1 MSKPV
6 YRGTTKSRIFLVDD
20 HAIVRRGLMELVNA
34 EPRLEICGE
43 AASLGEAYSEIG
55 KCNPDLVIVDISL
68 EGNDGVELTKE
79 LCRRWPDLPVLVYS
93 MHDEELYAERALRAG
108 AKGYVMKR
116 EPPELLLEAISQILA
131 GKVHLS
137 ERMSDRLLGR
147 MVRAG
152 SSDLPMQTPVEK
164 LSDRELE
171 VFQLIGKGRSTNDIA
186 ELLCLSVKTIETY
199 REHLK
204 QKLNLRS
211 GNELVRYAVEW
222 SVKQL

>member
-1 MSKPV
+1 
-6 YRGTTKSRIFLVDD
+6 
-20 HAIVRRGLMELVNA
+20 
-34 EPRLEICGE
+34 
-43 AASLGEAYSEIG
+43 
-55 KCNPDLVIVDISL
+55 
-68 EGNDGVELTKE
+68 
-79 LCRRWPDLPVLVYS
+79 

>member
-1 MSKPV
+1 
-6 YRGTTKSRIFLVDD
+6 VDD
-20 HAIVRRGLMELVNA
+20 HAILRRGLIELINA
-34 EPRLEICGE
+34 EPGMEVCGE
-43 AASLGEAYSEIG
+43 AATLGEAYSEIG
-55 KCNPDLVIVDISL
+55 KRQPDLVIVDISL

-93 MHDEELYAERALRAG
+93 MHDEELYAERTLRAG

-116 EPPELLLEAISQILA
+116 EPPETLLDAIGQARS
-131 GKVHLS
+131 GKVYLS
-137 ERMSDRLLGR
+137 ERMSERLLGR

-152 SSDLPMQTPVEK
+152 TSTAALQAPIEK

-186 ELLCLSVKTIETY
+186 DQLCLSVKTIETY

-204 QKLNLRS
+204 QKLNLRT
-211 GNELVRYAVEW
+211 GNELIRYAVEW